1 MRRIAVP
8 AVASVFLFAACARS
22 GPQTFDIGPAPQS
35 GVPSD
40 VSLTGTWVFNPD
52 DSDRPGQGFGMPG
65 GGRFGR
71 GGGFGGFGGG
81 AGGEGGGEMGGGEGR
96 GEGRRGVAEVLDS
109 TLRRPARRLV
119 ISQTDSTV
127 TISPRDSVQYTLY
140 FDGRNVVA
148 PELLGGTRVGLSG
161 HWHKRQFEVDRELP
175 SGATVTESYQVTR
188 HGQRLV
194 IHVRVSRGSDEQ
206 VMPEFQIVYDRYE
219 MPAGSPQGSE

>member
-1 MRRIAVP
+1 MRRYAL
-8 AVASVFLFAACARS
+8 ATASLFLLSACARS

-40 VSLTGTWVFNPD
+40 VNLTGTWIFNPD

-71 GGGFGGFGGG
+71 GGGFGGFGS
-81 AGGEGGGEMGGGEGR
+81 GGEGGGEMGGGEGR

-127 TISPRDSVQYTLY
+127 TISPHDSVQYTLY

-161 HWHKRQFEVDRELP
+161 HWHKKQFEVDRELP

-206 VMPEFQIVYDRYE
+206 VMPEFQIVYDLYQQSSGE
-219 MPAGSPQGSE
+219 SPQRSE